1 MGIYKSHLV
10 SESLQDSLDHVVNVT
25 GDSAHVGDL
34 LLKAEGL
41 VDDDLGGR
49 DLLSLYCDLYFKNER
64 GVSCLFV
71 CFVRNEKNRFNLPV
85 SGNTTSSSDLMTFI
99 LAKKFEKK

>member
-49 DLLSLYCDLYFKNER
+49 DLLDC
-64 GVSCLFV
+64 
-71 CFVRNEKNRFNLPV
+71 
-85 SGNTTSSSDLMTFI
+85 
-99 LAKKFEKK
+99 AA